1 MAENR
6 RHEIRSYSLAMT
18 KVCSLPVVIVTLALG
33 VVACDFQRSGSTSSP
48 SGVPSTGPSS
58 ATGSLLGTWASGAP
72 AGAGALPDP
81 KSCSN
86 FQWTI
91 TSQTQSTVSGDFSAA
106 CAGAIT
112 IQGVAQGQLNGT
124 TIPLTVTGAATLP
137 GIGSC
142 NFSLAGTAFIE
153 NGNALRIPYSGTT
166 CIGPLSGEETLRRPT
181 PAATPTPT
189 PEPAPPPPPPPPAPE
204 PAPAPS
210 ADEIDLNQV
219 TIVLGPNVNT
229 WPQTS
234 TVTATQ
240 QTDHNLCI
248 WHTALGQW
256 PYTLFFDDPSTTV
269 EGNQWVFANIGGRWY
284 GGAADWYRP
293 GQACKDVT
301 AQTIGRDA
309 FYNPSQEP
317 LHSWVPRPGEVFGLM
332 DSTPARA
339 WPAMRTLDQ
348 RTNVVLV
355 RWNGS

>member
-1 MAENR
+1 
-6 RHEIRSYSLAMT
+6 
-18 KVCSLPVVIVTLALG
+18 
-33 VVACDFQRSGSTSSP
+33 
-48 SGVPSTGPSS
+48 
-58 ATGSLLGTWASGAP
+58 
-72 AGAGALPDP
+72 LPDP
-81 KSCSN
+81 KTCTN
-86 FQWTI
+86 FQWSI
-91 TSQTQSTVSGDFSAA
+91 TSQTANTVSGDFSAA
-106 CAGAIT
+106 CAGSIS

-153 NGNALRIPYSGTT
+153 NGEALRVPYSGQT
-166 CIGPLSGEETLRRPT
+166 CIGPVSGEETLRRPA

-189 PEPAPPPPPPPPAPE
+189 PEPAAPPPPPPPAP

-219 TIVLGPNVNT
+219 TIVLGPAIT
-229 WPQTS
+229 YWPQTS
-234 TVTATQ
+234 TVTDTKAV
-240 QTDHNLCI
+240 DHNLCI
-248 WHTALGQW
+248 WHTSLGQW
-256 PYTLFFDDPSTTV
+256 PTTLFFDDPTTLV
-269 EGNQWVFANIGGRWY
+269 EGNQWVFANINGHWY

-301 AQTIGRDA
+301 ADTIGRDA

-317 LHSWVPRPGEVFGLM
+317 LHSWVPRPGETFGLM
-332 DSTPARA
+332 SSTPARA

-355 RWNGS
+355 RWGG

>member
-1 MAENR
+1 
-6 RHEIRSYSLAMT
+6 MT
-18 KVCSLPVVIVTLALG
+18 RVCSVSVVLLTLAVG
-33 VVACDFQRSGSTSSP
+33 VTACDFQHSGSASSP
-48 SGVPSTGPSS
+48 SSVPSSGSAS
-58 ATGSLLGTWASGAP
+58 ATGSLLGLWTSGAP
-72 AGAGALPDP
+72 AGSAALPDP

-86 FQWTI
+86 FQWSI
-91 TSQTQSTVSGDFSAA
+91 TSQTANAISGDFSAA
-106 CAGAIT
+106 CAGSIS
-112 IQGVAQGQLNGT
+112 IQGVAQGQLVGS

-142 NFSLAGTAFIE
+142 NFTLTGNAVLE
-153 NGNALRIPYSGTT
+153 NGDSLRIPYTGNT
-166 CIGPLSGEETLRRPT
+166 CIGPVSGQETLRRPA
-181 PAATPTPT
+181 PAAPAPTPD
-189 PEPAPPPPPPPPAPE
+189 PPAAPAPPQPAPVA

-219 TIVLGPNVNT
+219 TIVLGPNIAS

-240 QTDHNLCI
+240 ATDHNLCI

-256 PYTLFFDDPSTTV
+256 PTTIFFDDPTTLL
-269 EGNQWVFANIGGRWY
+269 EGNQWVFANINGQWY

-301 AQTIGRDA
+301 ANTIGRDA

-317 LHSWVPRPGEVFGLM
+317 LHSWVPRPGEVFGVM
-332 DSTPARA
+332 SSTPARA

-355 RWNGS
+355 RWGG